1 MKIVDIVK
9 LGREML
15 KTMSDYGVKEGD
27 WRYIGLYEEY
37 REMRRKG
44 LKYRYVIMQISLTH
58 GISKSK
64 VERIV
69 RRLGQDVK

>member
-1 MKIVDIVK
+1 MKVVELIK
-9 LGREML
+9 FGREML

-27 WRYIGLYEEY
+27 WKHIDLYEEY
-37 REMRRKG
+37 KEMRRKG
-44 LKYRYVIMQISLTH
+44 FKYRYVIMQLSLTH

-64 VERIV
+64 IERII

>member
-1 MKIVDIVK
+1 MKIVEVVK
-9 LGREML
+9 LGRELL

-27 WRYIGLYEEY
+27 WKYISLYEEY

-44 LKYRYVIMQISLTH
+44 FKYRYVIMQISLTH
-58 GISKSK
+58 SISKSK